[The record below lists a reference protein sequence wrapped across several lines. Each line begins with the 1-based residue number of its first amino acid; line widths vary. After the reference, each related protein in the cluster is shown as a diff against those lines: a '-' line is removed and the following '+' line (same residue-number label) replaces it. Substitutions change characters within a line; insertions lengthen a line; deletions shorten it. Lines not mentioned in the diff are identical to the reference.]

1 MRGGPD
7 SVKVK
12 DDERSSV
19 REGEDE
25 GRAVRKGV
33 IVVEGVIV
41 AKDVIVVEGMNYLQQ
56 TDAWTYHDT
65 IKDTHMHVQ
74 CTCIHVHCTA
84 NNIFW
89 IVRLF

>member
-1 MRGGPD
+1 MKVRGGPD

-12 DDERSSV
+12 DDEWLSV

-41 AKDVIVVEGMNYLQQ
+41 VKDVTVVEGMNNL
-56 TDAWTYHDT
+56 
-65 IKDTHMHVQ
+65 
-74 CTCIHVHCTA
+74 
-84 NNIFW
+84 
-89 IVRLF
+89 